1 MPEPGTPWTI
11 KVIRDAIDARDALP
25 APKIGAPMNDN
36 FYNATTIDDLEAGTL
51 VVDAYDHDLAV
62 LNEGANRARYL
73 ESLGTLSPPI
83 IAVPGDYRAAEDSD
97 IEHLGFEPVWTG
109 PTKLYLLKDSDI
121 LGLEY
126 GDEVHA
132 FDTKPDADREIRV
145 YKADDPY
152 DDAYVKAEHL
162 SFAKP
167 VKRYPADVIRKA
179 LEMFGLSDELLSLVF
194 LILDG
199 MVAQK
204 AA

>member
-1 MPEPGTPWTI
+1 MRIEQPLRIFTHHPTAGDLT
-11 KVIRDAIDARDALP
+11 
-25 APKIGAPMNDN
+25 IGAPMNDN
-36 FYNATTIDDLEAGTL
+36 FRNATTIDDLENGAL
-51 VVDAYDHDLAV
+51 VVGVYSNKVAV
-62 LNEGANRARYL
+62 LNEDASRVRYL
-73 ESLGTLSPPI
+73 GALGTLGPPVV
-83 IAVPGDYRAAEDSD
+83 AYPDEYLAAEDPD
-97 IEHLGFEPVWTG
+97 IEHLGFEPVSTG
-109 PTKLYLLKDSDI
+109 PTKLYLLKDSDA

-126 GDEVHA
+126 GDEVYA

-145 YKADDPY
+145 HKADDPY

-179 LEMFGLSDELLSLVF
+179 LEMFGFSDELLSLAL